1 MKILRVLLWCLALV
15 IALVAILAAV
25 AFSPTV
31 QTWVAQMALAKRPDL
46 QGSLGSLSAGF
57 RKVEVYDLRLKV
69 NGAALKVPTFTA
81 ELPLVSAVRDRRL
94 SVRRLVAKGWT
105 FDLSQSPGPGGA
117 EGPVG
122 PAAVVK
128 GEPGTQAVSAQDA
141 VRLFL
146 GALGRWA
153 LPCDLSLDGADL
165 EGDVL
170 VAASADKAPIRV
182 HVIVK
187 GGGMAAGHESA
198 FTVDASS
205 EVLDSEPAVIT
216 LVGHGRLV
224 VAMKTPRTISR
235 IEVKADLSAE
245 GGPFP
250 NGVALTADVAVAFGA
265 GGETY
270 SLDVSRGDRLLA
282 TVVARLPE
290 AATRFAGTWKL
301 DLQDSDV
308 ALFGPGRPL
317 PIFTAAGNG
326 EFDADL
332 AFATVHAL
340 GRLKA
345 AVKRL
350 EVVAPYLGRLGAA
363 NLDAGFDVVQ
373 SGKSLRVDRLSVTL
387 TGAGPAAVV
396 QALQPFEV
404 DATTGGL
411 KPVKPA
417 DDWMNVA
424 IRGVPLDWLS
434 GFTRGF
440 ALSGGGAAGEIIV
453 RAAEGR
459 FALRSKA
466 PLIATGVDVK
476 RAGRT
481 VGRRLDLSFPL
492 LVDYGLQGWQIQA
505 APLKVGSGGCPL
517 AEFNVKASRPA
528 GPDQPVA
535 IAGTW
540 NVDLQAPALKE
551 AIPDLGGIGGRS
563 ASGDFSATAGSSTT
577 ADGKLTVVGRDEHR
591 SLTASMHASVDED
604 GRISF
609 LAPVKVAFGPG
620 VSDVSVEGTLI
631 RDGAKTYVYVKL
643 NGKEVVLEHLRLL
656 TGAVA
661 AIGGW
666 SPSAVAGLEAPA
678 GVRDRIPF
686 WRDWAGRVT
695 VAIDRL
701 KAGDRILED
710 LGGSIEADEH
720 SIRLEEG
727 RGALAGHR
735 LANVQG
741 ALAFDAQAEFPYS
754 AKATTSID
762 PFEMGDFFPAAR
774 PEGSPFIEG
783 KFSGT
788 GTLTGSGIN
797 LADLVNRTQEEVR
810 LASTAGIVRVLK
822 TDVDEALPP
831 DTESSTADTLGRIGK
846 ARINPF

>member
-1 MKILRVLLWCLALV
+1 
-15 IALVAILAAV
+15 
-25 AFSPTV
+25 
-31 QTWVAQMALAKRPDL
+31 
-46 QGSLGSLSAGF
+46 
-57 RKVEVYDLRLKV
+57 
-69 NGAALKVPTFTA
+69 
-81 ELPLVSAVRDRRL
+81 
-94 SVRRLVAKGWT
+94 
-105 FDLSQSPGPGGA
+105 
-117 EGPVG
+117 
-122 PAAVVK
+122 
-128 GEPGTQAVSAQDA
+128 
-141 VRLFL
+141 
-146 GALGRWA
+146 
-153 LPCDLSLDGADL
+153 
-165 EGDVL
+165 
-170 VAASADKAPIRV
+170 
-182 HVIVK
+182 
-187 GGGMAAGHESA
+187 
-198 FTVDASS
+198 
-205 EVLDSEPAVIT
+205 
-216 LVGHGRLV
+216 
-224 VAMKTPRTISR
+224 
-235 IEVKADLSAE
+235 
-245 GGPFP
+245 
-250 NGVALTADVAVAFGA
+250 
-265 GGETY
+265 
-270 SLDVSRGDRLLA
+270 
-282 TVVARLPE
+282 
-290 AATRFAGTWKL
+290 
-301 DLQDSDV
+301 
-308 ALFGPGRPL
+308 
-317 PIFTAAGNG
+317 
-326 EFDADL
+326 
-332 AFATVHAL
+332 
-340 GRLKA
+340 
-345 AVKRL
+345 
-350 EVVAPYLGRLGAA
+350 
-363 NLDAGFDVVQ
+363 
-373 SGKSLRVDRLSVTL
+373 
-387 TGAGPAAVV
+387 VV

-404 DATTGGL
+404 DETTGGL

-466 PLIATGVDVK
+466 PLTATGVAVK

-481 VGRRLDLSFPL
+481 VGRGLDLSFPL

-540 NVDLQAPALKE
+540 NADLQAPALKE

-563 ASGDFSATAGSSTT
+563 ASGDFSATVGPSTT
-577 ADGKLTVVGRDEHR
+577 VDGKLTVVGRDEHR

-656 TGAVA
+656 KGAVA
-661 AIGGW
+661 AVGGW
-666 SPSAVAGLEAPA
+666 APGAVAGLEAPA

-695 VAIDRL
+695 VAVDRL
-701 KAGDRILED
+701 KAGDRILEN
-710 LGGSIEADEH
+710 LGGSLEADEH

-741 ALAFDAQAEFPYS
+741 ALAFDAQAEFPYR
-754 AKATTSID
+754 AKATASID

-822 TDVDEALPP
+822 TDVDEVLPL
-831 DTESSTADTLGRIGK
+831 DTESSTADALGRIGSAVGSFFGAKGSIGSGTKSVRPVTQAVIDVINETAEIGFDQFTLTAVRGADRTIRLVDLAMTAGDQRVTGSGQILYVKGIPLRAEPLSVDLQFGARGRIATHLAAAGLLSTEKDEQGYALLKQRIMLGGTLQHIDVSRWHELLVK
-846 ARINPF
+846 AATPRLEGGKKSGGSGSP